1 MEVRESACRV
11 RGYVAMKRPHERVDM
26 EIKKVYL
33 IGAGPGRV
41 DLITVR
47 GMKILGEADTVVY
60 DYLVDPGMLKYAKEG
75 AELVCRDQ
83 KGAGRLLVKR
93 ALEGKKAIRL
103 KSGDPSIFART
114 REELASLARN
124 GIAFEIVPG
133 VTAGSA
139 ASSFAGI
146 PLTDRKFASSCVF
159 VTGREASGK
168 NKSSIDW
175 GSLAKCGTLILYMA
189 VGGLDGIVKKLLK
202 AGKPGKTP
210 VAVIQDASALS
221 QKILRSRLDK
231 LARTAKKNNVKPPA
245 IIVIG
250 EVAGIEKD
258 LTRFKRSKRALFT
271 GLSEERYFEDKSY
284 FHLPLIKIEPLKDY
298 SHFDRCI
305 RNIGKF
311 DWIVFASRF
320 GVLYFFKRLKEVG
333 LDARALHGV
342 NIACVGNST
351 ANRLL
356 DFGVLADLVPKDESS
371 KGLIEK
377 FKNID
382 LKGKKIFLPRSD
394 ISDKGLGKAL
404 ENLGAICATS
414 IAYKN
419 VMPRGLPELDLKFF
433 DEIIFTSPS
442 TVRNFKKRY
451 GKLTKRIKVRCIGGV
466 TLKEAKRCKF
476 VA

>member
-1 MEVRESACRV
+1 
-11 RGYVAMKRPHERVDM
+11 MKGR
-26 EIKKVYL
+26 KVYL
-33 IGAGPGRV
+33 VGAGPGRA

-47 GMKILGEADTVVY
+47 GMKVLREADTVVY
-60 DYLVDPGMLKYAKEG
+60 DYLVDRGMLKYAKEG

-103 KSGDPSIFART
+103 KSGDPSIFARM

-124 GIAFEIVPG
+124 GIDFEIVPG

-139 ASSFAGI
+139 AASFAGI

-159 VTGREASGK
+159 VTGREAPGK

-175 GSLAKCGTLILYMA
+175 GSLAKCGTLVLYMA
-189 VGGLDGIVKKLLK
+189 VGRLDDIAKKLLK
-202 AGKPGKTP
+202 AGRSGKTP
-210 VAVIQDASALS
+210 VAVIQNVSVSS
-221 QKILRSRLDK
+221 QKILRSQLDK
-231 LARTAKKNNVKPPA
+231 ITLKTKKNNVKPPA

-258 LTRFKRSKRALFT
+258 LNRFKRNRRVLFT

-284 FHLPLIKIEPLKDY
+284 FHLPLIEIKPLEDY
-298 SHFDRCI
+298 SNFDCYI

-320 GVLYFFKRLKEVG
+320 GVLYFFERLKKLG
-333 LDARALHGV
+333 LDARALNNI

-356 DFGVLADLVPKDESS
+356 DFGVLTDLVPKNESS
-371 KGLIEK
+371 KGLIEE
-377 FKNID
+377 FKNVG
-382 LKGKKIFLPRSD
+382 LKGTRVFLPRSD

-414 IAYKN
+414 AAYKN
-419 VMPRGLPELDLKFF
+419 VLPRDLPELDLKFF

-451 GKLTKRIKVRCIGGV
+451 GKLTRKVKIRCIGGV

-476 VA
+476 PV